1 MDDGAIETSV
11 SELIEVNAGRAA
23 YYRMLAELLWKELSQ
38 DQIDHLARLDLK
50 SLAAGDEGLAAGYG
64 DMERYLRHRNTG
76 TRQELAVDYAHTFLA
91 AGNYESFAATPF
103 ESVFTSEMGLL
114 MQDAR
119 DEVFKSFC
127 DEHIQPDEE
136 LRTPEDHLSF
146 EFEFM
151 ATLLERTNSACLAS
165 DFDRASAL
173 SRKAADFHRDH
184 QMNWVDDFCDAVDEV
199 AETRFY
205 RGVSKVI
212 RAFAHMES
220 EVVADMAAA
229 TAELASAKAA

>member
-1 MDDGAIETSV
+1 MNDNATEASV
-11 SELIEVNAGRAA
+11 TELIEVNAGRAA

-38 DQIDHLARLDLK
+38 EQIDHLASLDLK
-50 SLAAGDEGLAAGYG
+50 SLAAGDDGLAAGYG
-64 DMERYLRHRNTG
+64 DMERYLRRRNTG

-119 DEVFKSFC
+119 DEVYKSFC
-127 DEHIQPDEE
+127 AEHIQPDEE
-136 LRTPEDHLSF
+136 LHTPEDHLSF

-151 ATLLERTNSACLAS
+151 ATLLERTNAACLS
-165 DFDRASAL
+165 GDFARAETL
-173 SRKAADFHRDH
+173 SKKAADFHKDH
-184 QMNWVDDFCDAVDEV
+184 QLNWVDDFCDAVNEV

-205 RGVSKVI
+205 RGLSQVI
-212 RAFAHMES
+212 RAFIHMET
-220 EVVADMAAA
+220 EVIADMVEA
-229 TAELASAKAA
+229 TGELASAKAA